1 MRTLL
6 RLPTELKSNPP
17 AFAAFWI
24 IAAYALT
31 AFAGYLIAPDNSANA
46 NRQLPELARLPP
58 GATARVV
65 KIPVE
70 LKEQRLFQIWY
81 EGDRSVYRYDVLPN
95 GERPR
100 LENGKLI
107 FRNKNGYI
115 QQISVDSSN
124 FNGMKPAT
132 AEAFVENLRFPLGTD
147 NMGRDLLSRLII
159 GCRVS
164 LKIGLL
170 AVLVTILL
178 GTSVGAAAGYYG
190 GWTDRAL
197 QWFMTV
203 IWSVPTLLLAVA
215 LAFALGK
222 GERQLFLA
230 IGLGLWVELARV
242 ARGQTIELKTR
253 EFAQAARAAGLP
265 NRSIILRHILPNLTG
280 TIIILSCV
288 NFSTAILLEAGL
300 SFLGLGVSPPAPSW
314 GRMIFEGYSFLALS
328 YGKQLA
334 IFPGIAVALLILS
347 LNTLA
352 LGLKDVF
359 EAK

>member
-1 MRTLL
+1 MMRLL
-6 RLPTELKSNPP
+6 WRLPGKLKNNPP
-17 AFAAFWI
+17 AFVAFWI
-24 IAAYALT
+24 IIAYVLAAA
-31 AFAGYLIAPDNSANA
+31 AGYLVAPDNSSNA
-46 NRQLPELARLPP
+46 NRQIPELARLSP
-58 GATARVV
+58 GSSARVV
-65 KIPVE
+65 KAPIE
-70 LKEQRLFQIWY
+70 LSKQNLFQIWY
-81 EGDRSVYRYDVLPN
+81 EGDRSVYRYALLPP
-95 GERPR
+95 GESPR
-100 LENGKLI
+100 IENGKI
-107 FRNKNGYI
+107 TFRNKNGYS
-115 QQISVDSSN
+115 QQISVDSSAMRGSPEN
-124 FNGMKPAT
+124 
-132 AEAFVENLRFPLGTD
+132 FVETLHFPLGTD
-147 NMGRDLLSRLII
+147 NMGRDLFSRLIV

-178 GTSVGAAAGYYG
+178 GTSVGAAAGYFG

-203 IWSVPTLLLAVA
+203 VWSVPTLLLAVA

-222 GERQLFLA
+222 GEKQLFLA

-242 ARGQTIELKTR
+242 ARGQTIEIKTR

-265 NRSIILRHILPNLTG
+265 DRSIILRHILPNLTG